1 MVKITYKDGRTIN
14 YDNDAYEKPEF
25 RLVRACYVDDVN
37 EVRYLLNAFP
47 DVDTNAI
54 VISSPTKGN
63 GSPLILTGKQEIA
76 QLLIEKGAD
85 VNLVY
90 DIGTA
95 KITALDSAYK
105 ELEKN
110 SSKDNQAL
118 HQEIENFIK
127 FLEQNHAKKF
137 SELGDSQ

>member
-1 MVKITYKDGRTIN
+1 MVKIIYKNNSEIVHG
-14 YDNDAYEKPEF
+14 NDVYEKPEL
-25 RLVRACYVDDVN
+25 RLVRACYTDDAN
-37 EVRYLLNAFP
+37 EVRYLIDKFSDI
-47 DVDTNAI
+47 DVNAI

-63 GSPLILTGKQEIA
+63 GTPLILTGKQEIA
-76 QLLIEKGAD
+76 QLLLEKGAD

-90 DIGTA
+90 DTGTA

-110 SSKDNQAL
+110 HSATI
-118 HQEIENFIK
+118 HQEIEDLIA

-137 SELGDSQ
+137 GDLGDSQ

>member
-1 MVKITYKDGRTIN
+1 MVKIIYKNSPEIIHGD
-14 YDNDAYEKPEF
+14 DVYEKPEL
-25 RLVRACYVDDVN
+25 RLVRACYTDDVN
-37 EVRYLLNAFP
+37 EVRYLIDKFS
-47 DVDTNAI
+47 DVDVNAI

-63 GSPLILTGKQEIA
+63 GTPLILTGKQEIA

-90 DIGTA
+90 DTGTA

-110 SSKDNQAL
+110 RSVDVTI
-118 HQEIENFIK
+118 HREIEDLIV

-137 SELGDSQ
+137 NDLGDSQ